1 MIKKSPFKT
10 VVFALA
16 VITGIYI
23 LAFFYGEKLL
33 SWKIFSW
40 NSSKNEVISITTEN
54 KVCFLWAHKNPCFK
68 VQIAD
73 TDEKRRK
80 GLMFVEKLPED
91 EGMLFTY
98 NQEWI
103 YSFWMKNTLIPLDI
117 IWFNKDKKIVDIQT
131 MQPCETDECPSYT
144 PKWKAQYVLEVN
156 AGLMQKYRIQTGIK
170 ADIILVN

>member
-1 MIKKSPFKT
+1 
-10 VVFALA
+10 
-16 VITGIYI
+16 
-23 LAFFYGEKLL
+23 
-33 SWKIFSW
+33 
-40 NSSKNEVISITTEN
+40 
-54 KVCFLWAHKNPCFK
+54 
-68 VQIAD
+68 
-73 TDEKRRK
+73 
-80 GLMFVEKLPED
+80 MFVEKLPED